1 MKFYDLDSLV
11 RDSKQNNLYNL
22 AEPTFRKDTTI
33 LLQKHIVTPEQTMRL
48 DLVCFELYNRTDY
61 VDFLLSLN
69 DIDNPLNIMEGD
81 EILYAAE
88 TAIPDYRLSLA
99 QTNDVRA
106 QLLNVNKT
114 TRKDDSRKKY
124 VEENF
129 SLPPTFN
136 ERPQD
141 PIKIENNQLVIGR

>member
-1 MKFYDLDSLV
+1 
-11 RDSKQNNLYNL
+11 
-22 AEPTFRKDTTI
+22 
-33 LLQKHIVTPEQTMRL
+33 
-48 DLVCFELYNRTDY
+48 
-61 VDFLLSLN
+61 
-69 DIDNPLNIMEGD
+69 MEGD